1 MASELPYLFLIFL
14 ENEDSCAITLYF
26 FVRNHLFPILLTLL
40 QIVQLQSRTCSP
52 KQLS

>member
-14 ENEDSCAITLYF
+14 ENEDSCAITVF
-26 FVRNHLFPILLTLL
+26 FRKKSPFSNFITFTA
-40 QIVQLQSRTCSP
+40 IVQLQSRTCSP